1 MLDGITINPFTVD
14 MMAMPIMSGSLAIYF
29 WLARP
34 RSRTTWILAAFFTFG
49 ALFGLTGALSA
60 GARGFLVQHAQFLF
74 LLPTAWF
81 LAWFAYALE
90 GNAQPREARWVLGIT
105 GGVGVVLIAQVFY
118 NLATHVFWY
127 GIDDVPYQV
136 LGWLLIAYTA
146 TIFGRK
152 ARLPGYNRR
161 LHRAFAY
168 LVCMLIGVISFTL
181 IGSLGLVPSE
191 VVFSVYAIALVLFL
205 VAFGFLYIYH
215 APTPTSFQVQI
226 VGLSLL
232 TVLAVLGLVNR
243 AFTSSGLLQ
252 ADAAVT
258 LEEET
263 AILIEPNPTQ
273 GGYAAQDVPFV
284 WDADYGRRLALDNGV
299 ETILP
304 LDTPF
309 PFAGHMWDTLHVHR
323 NGVIAFGQSYRP
335 ILLDAFYS
343 PTPKIAPL
351 HIALREGYEGGVYA
365 KQDSGIVTLTWQR
378 MRQPDGVHEAT
389 FQLVLF
395 AEGTFTFR
403 YAALDVEIVSG
414 MRGVY
419 TGGALPRWNALL
431 PTLSEQGTTAV
442 LVQDLTHQY
451 RRRVHER
458 MLPLLYSLLG
468 ASLFII
474 VVFPPIFRSSL
485 VRPVTR
491 LLAGVQNVNQ
501 GRLDV
506 TLPVATRDEI
516 GQLTEHFNQM
526 TASLRQADEDVRSY
540 AEHLEEMVQER
551 TAQIAEQNDQ
561 LAEQAQRLQ
570 ALDEAKSKFFANIS
584 HEFRTPLTLILGP
597 LQRAQAEAKALS
609 LDDQEMMQRNALRLQ
624 RLINQILDL
633 ARLEAGSLS
642 LNHHVD
648 DLYTFARRQALLF
661 QAEATYREIELDVED
676 PTGACS
682 VAIDAE
688 HMEKVIANLLSNAL
702 KFTPAG
708 GRIRVS
714 CGVTVVAEKRYADLI
729 VADTGCGIPEDALPH
744 VFDRFYQVDDTATRL
759 QEGSGI
765 GLALVKEVVE
775 LHGGSVA
782 VTSTVGRGTTFT
794 VRLPLAMEV
803 AEERVVVS
811 SPELRPVTSRAPAAP
826 RTEKIVHKEADQTT
840 VLVVEDNPDMRA
852 FITSILARDFRI
864 IEAADGQEGLAHAQ
878 EHLPDLILTDVMMP
892 HMDGLTFSRALK
904 AQTDTDTIPLIVLTA
919 RASADDAV
927 EGLMTG
933 ADAYLTK
940 PFHAEAL
947 RLQVHNVIRRQHRLR
962 ERLLATPVPAGSD
975 VPSRSPFE
983 EQVRAIITERLAD
996 PLLSVE
1002 DVAEALDMDRFQ
1014 LLSQLQEAASLKPRQ
1029 LIMTMRMDAAATLLQ
1044 ERAGNVSEVAYA
1056 VGFNSLAY
1064 FSRRFRS
1071 HFGISPSKFGA

>member
-14 MMAMPIMSGSLAIYF
+14 MMAMPIMSGSLAVYF

-34 RSRTTWILAAFFTFG
+34 RLRTTWILAAFFTFG

-81 LAWFAYALE
+81 LAWFAYTLE
-90 GNAQPREARWVLGIT
+90 GNAQPRESRWVLGIT
-105 GGVGVVLIAQVFY
+105 GVVGLVLIAQVLY
-118 NLATHVFWY
+118 NLATHVFWS
-127 GIDDVPYQV
+127 GIDDLPYQV
-136 LGWLLIAYTA
+136 FGWLLIAYTA

-152 ARLPGYNRR
+152 ARLAGYNRR
-161 LHRAFAY
+161 LHRSFAY
-168 LVCMLIGVISFTL
+168 LVFILIGVISFTL

-191 VVFSVYAIALVLFL
+191 IVFSVYAIALVLFL

-232 TVLAVLGLVNR
+232 TVIAVLGLVNR
-243 AFTSSGLLQ
+243 TFTSSGLLQ
-252 ADAAVT
+252 ADAAVK
-258 LEEET
+258 LKEET
-263 AILIEPNPTQ
+263 AIRIEPHPEQ
-273 GGYAAQDVPFV
+273 KGYAAQDVPFS
-284 WDADYGRRLALDNGV
+284 WDAEYGGRLVLDDGAEAIV
-299 ETILP
+299 S

-309 PFAGHMWDTLHVHR
+309 PFAGQMWDTLYVHR
-323 NGVIAFGQSYRP
+323 TGVIAFGQSYRP
-335 ILLDAFYS
+335 ILLDAFYNS
-343 PTPKIAPL
+343 TPKIAPL
-351 HIALREGYEGGVYA
+351 HIALREGDAGGVYA

-395 AEGTFTFR
+395 PEGTFTFR
-403 YAALDVEIVSG
+403 YADLNVEIVWA

-431 PTLSEQGTTAV
+431 PALSKQGTKAV
-442 LVQDLTHQY
+442 LVEDLTHQY
-451 RRRVHER
+451 RRRIHER

-468 ASLFII
+468 ASLFIV

-506 TLPVATRDEI
+506 TVPVATRDEI
-516 GQLTEHFNQM
+516 GRLTEHFNQM
-526 TASLRQADEDVRSY
+526 TASLRQADEDLRSY

-561 LAEQAQRLQ
+561 LAEQAQRLR
-570 ALDEAKSKFFANIS
+570 ALDETKSKFFANIS

-597 LQRAQAEAKALS
+597 LQRAQAEAMALS
-609 LDDQEMMQRNALRLQ
+609 PHDQEVMQRNALRLQ

-642 LNHHVD
+642 LNRYIE
-648 DLYTFARRQALLF
+648 DLYAFAKRQALLF
-661 QAEATYREIELDVED
+661 QAEATYREIELDMVE
-676 PTGACS
+676 P
-682 VAIDAE
+682 AITCPVEMDTE
-688 HMEKVIANLLSNAL
+688 HMEKVIANVLSNAL

-708 GRIRVS
+708 GRITVS
-714 CGVTVVAEKRYADLI
+714 CGATVVEDKRYADLT
-729 VADTGCGIPEDALPH
+729 VADTGCGIPEDALPY
-744 VFDRFYQVDDTATRL
+744 VFDRFYQVDDTSTRL

-775 LHGGSVA
+775 LHGGTVA
-782 VTSTVGRGTTFT
+782 VTSTLGAGTTFT
-794 VRLPLAMEV
+794 VRLPLAEEMP
-803 AEERVVVS
+803 AERVIIS
-811 SPELRPVTSRAPAAP
+811 NPEPSLPTPHAVAAST
-826 RTEKIVHKEADQTT
+826 TETTPHKGADQTT

-852 FITSILARDFRI
+852 FIASILAHDFRV
-864 IEAADGQEGLAHAQ
+864 IEAVDGQEGLARAEH
-878 EHLPDLILTDVMMP
+878 HLPDLILTDVMMP

-904 AQTDTDTIPLIVLTA
+904 AKRETDTIPLIVLTA
-919 RASADDAV
+919 RAGADDTI
-927 EGLMTG
+927 EGLATG

-962 ERLLATPVPAGSD
+962 ERLLATPVPDESD

-1002 DVAEALDMDRFQ
+1002 DVAEALGMDRFQ
-1014 LLSQLQEAASLKPRQ
+1014 LLRQLQEVANLKPRQ
-1029 LIMTMRMDAAATLLQ
+1029 LIMMMRMDAAATLLQ
-1044 ERAGNVSEVAYA
+1044 EGAGNVSEVAYA

-1071 HFGISPSKFGA
+1071 HFGLSPSKFEA